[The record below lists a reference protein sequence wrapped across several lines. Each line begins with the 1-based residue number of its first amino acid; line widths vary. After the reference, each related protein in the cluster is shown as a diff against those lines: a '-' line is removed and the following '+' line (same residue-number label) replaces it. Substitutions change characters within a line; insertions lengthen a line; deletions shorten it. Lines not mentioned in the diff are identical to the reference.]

1 MYPVLDVVQVAME
14 LMELHRE
21 HKCHAI
27 LQTYW
32 VCNRLLVRNIL
43 FTYHRFLIDPSS
55 PNYIE
60 EDEEEEDMDSDEESD
75 VDYEILS
82 KIIQ

>member
-1 MYPVLDVVQVAME
+1 
-14 LMELHRE
+14 MELHSE

-32 VCNRLLVRNIL
+32 VCSSLLKLTFIL
-43 FTYHRFLIDPSS
+43 LHIISRFHVDPSS
-55 PNYIE
+55 PSYIE
-60 EDEEEEDMDSDEESD
+60 EDDEKEELDSGDESD